1 MKTIVSI
8 MASASALLMLAGCV
22 AKSNDGE
29 KARADYAA
37 SLSDSIAAVQSEIDS
52 CDSRISVL
60 RDDVADRMA
69 DFTTVSNPREAG
81 SYTILTSYKDK
92 YPLRSTGLVARINDN
107 GQFEL
112 IAALAGQPF
121 DCIEVQAPEVTVSS
135 ATVPNDQ
142 ALNYRTAALTTV
154 LFTGPEA
161 DSIGEMISE
170 NELNPL
176 TVVYMQGR
184 PVKSVKLSDG
194 EAKMISYTYMLYK
207 RRQDLAHLERKV
219 PMLHEKINLLRLH
232 RDKDNMQNDSAGIAA
247 GE

>member
-1 MKTIVSI
+1 MKTLTKI
-8 MASASALLMLAGCV
+8 MASASALLLLGGCV
-22 AKSNDGE
+22 ARSNDGE

-37 SLSDSIAAVQSEIDS
+37 SLSDSIAAVQTEIDS

-60 RDDVADRMA
+60 RNQVAGWMQ

-81 SYTILTSYKDK
+81 SYTILTSHRQK
-92 YPLRSTGLVARINDN
+92 YPLTSTGLIARLNDN

-112 IAALAGQPF
+112 IAALVGQPF
-121 DCIEVQAPEVTVSS
+121 DRIEVQGPSVTVSS

-161 DSIGEMISE
+161 DSIGEMIAA

-176 TVVYMQGR
+176 SVTYMQGR
-184 PVKSVKLSDG
+184 PVKSARLSAD
-194 EAKMISYTYMLYK
+194 EAKMISYTYLLYK
-207 RRQDLAHLERKV
+207 NRQDLARLERKV

-232 RDKDNMQNDSAGIAA
+232 RDRDNTDSAAA
-247 GE
+247 E